1 MSRTLAIYCSSFRRV
16 LLNFQY
22 PGPLGHLF
30 GKKMCIASWS
40 GAIAGQIS
48 VFFTLSVRFLAIRK
62 KSILDLT
69 FKNFD
74 SYVNFRNFGWRTL

>member
-1 MSRTLAIYCSSFRRV
+1 MAIYCSSFRRV

-30 GKKMCIASWS
+30 GKDKEMCIASWS
-40 GAIAGQIS
+40 GAIVGQIS

-62 KSILDLT
+62 SQFLI
-69 FKNFD
+69 
-74 SYVNFRNFGWRTL
+74 

>member
-1 MSRTLAIYCSSFRRV
+1 MAIYCSSFRRV

-30 GKKMCIASWS
+30 GKDKEMCIASWS
-40 GAIAGQIS
+40 GAIAEQIS

-69 FKNFD
+69 FQNFD
-74 SYVNFRNFGWRTL
+74 SYVNFGNFGWHTP